1 MCPTRTM
8 RGARHSARVRTPE
21 TRVVPSQAMPAVAAR
36 VVPFALAV
44 LITAAGCTLVAS
56 RPATSTGLPPPVRVV
71 LPNGV
76 RVVVQ
81 EHRAS
86 DVTALQLWVR
96 AGGRDET
103 ANELGLAHY
112 LEHMLFKGTTSRP
125 TGFIDRDVEGVGGRM
140 NAGTS
145 LDYTYYHVV
154 LPAARTSAAID
165 LLADISVNASLDTAV
180 LDAEK
185 RVVLEEMR
193 LSEDNPRRHLAR
205 RLQEV
210 IFDGHPYG
218 RPVIGTAELIRG
230 LTRETLLAFYRRL
243 YAPEAFT
250 LVVVGPVTP
259 AEVVERARR
268 TLGRIPRSGNMPLPA
283 PVPPSL
289 RPRRLEVARP
299 GTSAYLGLGWL
310 APRIDHADVAA
321 VDLLITILGQTR
333 TSRLT
338 RTLRDELGLVSSVR
352 SSYSALEAGGAI
364 SVTAQMEPANLER
377 AEAQILQEVRR
388 LRDAGVTE
396 SERRRAIT
404 AAEAQREFASETA
417 EGRAHALGYA
427 ETVWRLDAE
436 LAYLDR
442 VREVTRT
449 QIQAVA
455 QKYLDPDR
463 YARVA
468 FVPAR

>member
-1 MCPTRTM
+1 M
-8 RGARHSARVRTPE
+8 A
-21 TRVVPSQAMPAVAAR
+21 
-36 VVPFALAV
+36 PFALVLLIAV
-44 LITAAGCTLVAS
+44 TGCTLVPS
-56 RPATSTGLPPPVRVV
+56 RPVISPGVPPPVRVV

-103 ANELGLAHY
+103 AHELGLAHY

-145 LDYTYYHVV
+145 LDYTYYHIV
-154 LPAARTSAAID
+154 LPAARTGAAVD

-193 LSEDNPRRHLAR
+193 LAEDSPRRHLAR
-205 RLQEV
+205 RLYQA
-210 IFDGHPYG
+210 IFEGHPYG
-218 RPVIGTAELIRG
+218 RPVIGTPDLVRG

-268 TLGRIPRSGNMPLPA
+268 TFGRLPRSGTVPLPA
-283 PVPPSL
+283 PVPPAL
-289 RPRRLEVARP
+289 RPHRLELARP
-299 GTSAYLGLGWL
+299 GTSAYLGLGWH
-310 APRIDHADVAA
+310 APRIDHADLAA

-338 RTLRDELGLVSSVR
+338 RTLRDELGLVSSVG
-352 SSYSALEAGGAI
+352 SSYSALEAAGAI

-377 AEAQILQEVRR
+377 AEAEILREVRR
-388 LRDAGVTE
+388 LREAGVTE
-396 SERRRAIT
+396 AERRRAIT
-404 AAEAQREFASETA
+404 AAEAQHEFANETA
-417 EGRAHALGYA
+417 EGRARALGRA
-427 ETVWRLDAE
+427 ETVWRLEEE

-442 VREVTRT
+442 VREVTRA
-449 QIQAVA
+449 QIQAAA

-463 YARVA
+463 YVRVA
-468 FVPAR
+468 FLPAR